1 MFTQETPLPVD
12 PSMFPTW
19 PAKSEM
25 AALKKDK
32 AKEKS
37 PSAPEGGAFLSQVKV
52 SKASCYICNKL
63 DVNVVVLF
71 ISQEDDPAGGFRL
84 TTAMHGQAAVG
95 QGFSLRF

>member
-1 MFTQETPLPVD
+1 MARHTSWHCGDHINTSLSLYTQETPLPVD

-37 PSAPEGGAFLSQVKV
+37 PSAPEGGAFLNQVKV
-52 SKASCYICNKL
+52 EFQIFLQTGCRCGC
-63 DVNVVVLF
+63 VVYF
-71 ISQEDDPAGGFRL
+71 TGR
-84 TTAMHGQAAVG
+84 
-95 QGFSLRF
+95 

>member
-1 MFTQETPLPVD
+1 MHWRLQETPLPVD

-37 PSAPEGGAFLSQVKV
+37 PSAPEGGAFLNQVK
-52 SKASCYICNKL
+52 
-63 DVNVVVLF
+63 
-71 ISQEDDPAGGFRL
+71 EDDPAGGFRL

>member
-1 MFTQETPLPVD
+1 MSLCARTQETPLPVD

-37 PSAPEGGAFLSQVKV
+37 PSAPEGGAFLNQVKV
-52 SKASCYICNKL
+52 
-63 DVNVVVLF
+63 
-71 ISQEDDPAGGFRL
+71 
-84 TTAMHGQAAVG
+84 AV
-95 QGFSLRF
+95 